1 MKYGDVEVA
10 QIAKDKKTNKSRGF
24 GFVKFYD
31 RKSAFKAMKDANNL
45 ELDGRSLHIRYSNDK
60 NSQVK
65 GGNKGGNKNNPK
77 SEFSIFVGNLSFKS
91 KENDIRNF
99 FSDCGEILDIR
110 IAKNEDGKMKGF
122 AHIDFDSKEAVEK
135 AIQKNGESLGGRE
148 LRIDNSNSKG
158 GFGQK
163 KGGFQQKGRGRGRG
177 SNVDPLEK
185 AKKTGAV
192 ITGGESKV
200 VKFEDSDDD
209 DDE

>member
-10 QIAKDKKTNKSRGF
+10 QIVKDKKTNKSRGF

-31 RKSAFKAMKDANNL
+31 KKSAYKAMKDAENL
-45 ELDGRSLHIRYSNDK
+45 ELDNRSLQIRYSNDK
-60 NSQVK
+60 SSQVK

-91 KENDIRNF
+91 KENDIRKF
-99 FSDCGEILDIR
+99 FSDCGQVLDIR

-122 AHIDFDSKEAVEK
+122 AHVDFDSKEAVDK
-135 AIQKNGESLGGRE
+135 AIEKNGEMLGGRE
-148 LRIDNSNSKG
+148 LRIDASTSKG
-158 GFGQK
+158 GHGNK
-163 KGGFQQKGRGRGRG
+163 RGGFQRGRGRGRG
-177 SNVDPLEK
+177 GNVDPLEK

>member
-1 MKYGDVEVA
+1 M
-10 QIAKDKKTNKSRGF
+10 
-24 GFVKFYD
+24 
-31 RKSAFKAMKDANNL
+31 L
-45 ELDGRSLHIRYSNDK
+45 
-60 NSQVK
+60 
-65 GGNKGGNKNNPK
+65 
-77 SEFSIFVGNLSFKS
+77 
-91 KENDIRNF
+91 
-99 FSDCGEILDIR
+99 
-110 IAKNEDGKMKGF
+110 
-122 AHIDFDSKEAVEK
+122 
-135 AIQKNGESLGGRE
+135 QKNGESLGGRE